1 MGEDLWR
8 RWEGKRVEVVG
19 GRVGDQS
26 VEWRVQLTLGGAFR
40 RESGRFGCFFGG
52 RADDDLF
59 MEAKDYLNFL

>member
-26 VEWRVQLTLGGAFR
+26 VGWRVKVTLGGAFR
-40 RESGRFGCFFGG
+40 RERGRFGGIFWGE
-52 RADDDLF
+52 RT
-59 MEAKDYLNFL
+59 MIYLWKLKII

>member
-26 VEWRVQLTLGGAFR
+26 VEWRVKLTLGGAFR
-40 RESGRFGCFFGG
+40 RESGRFGGVFWGE
-52 RADDDLF
+52 RT
-59 MEAKDYLNFL
+59 MIYLWKLKII